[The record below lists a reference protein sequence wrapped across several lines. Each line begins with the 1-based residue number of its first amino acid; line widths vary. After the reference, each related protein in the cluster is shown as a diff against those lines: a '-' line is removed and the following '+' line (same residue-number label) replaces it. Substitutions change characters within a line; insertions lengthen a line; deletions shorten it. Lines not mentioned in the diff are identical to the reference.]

1 MTALCSDRKPQL
13 GFLLMRPQGFLHEG
27 FWRLIQVFRLGSA
40 AVFFAFS
47 VMAFIFGGDLAPVF
61 GIAAIACL
69 IGLILA
75 FRLLMWVIRGFKPQH
90 SH

>member
-1 MTALCSDRKPQL
+1 MTVQCSDQKPKF
-13 GFLLMRPQGFLHEG
+13 GFLLARPQWFPHEG

-69 IGLILA
+69 IVPILA
-75 FRLLMWVIRGFKPQH
+75 LRLLMWVIQGFKPQQQ
-90 SH
+90 